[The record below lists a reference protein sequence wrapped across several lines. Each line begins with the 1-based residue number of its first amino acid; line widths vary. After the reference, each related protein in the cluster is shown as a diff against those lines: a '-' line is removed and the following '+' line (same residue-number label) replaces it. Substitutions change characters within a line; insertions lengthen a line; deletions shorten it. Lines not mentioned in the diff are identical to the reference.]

1 MPDTYD
7 GVMIS
12 ADIDVPA
19 KRRSW
24 GSKDLWL
31 GWGGPL
37 AVTAVAG
44 IIRFTNLGRPNDVV
58 FDETYYAKD
67 ALALLRFGTEH
78 SFLEG
83 ADDTILASDGNW
95 RTLDIFTG
103 DPSYVV
109 HPPGGKWVIA
119 AGEYLFGMTPF
130 GWRFAVALMGTI
142 AVLMTARIARRLTRS
157 NLIGITAGLL
167 LALDGMHIV
176 MSRTAVLDM
185 VLSFWVLASFGLLL
199 IDRDQVRKRMA
210 DASPERLSGMATEWG
225 ARLGPRPWRWA
236 AGITLGLACGVK
248 WSGLWF
254 IAVFGLMTVLWDV
267 GLRRRLGVG
276 RPWSATLFRSAPP
289 ALLAIVG
296 TAIVVYL
303 ITWSGWILTDSGWDR
318 QWAQGQDPSWVP
330 DWLRSLWHYHSTAW
344 RFHVSLDSEHS
355 YQSNPLSWFLQTRPT
370 SFFYEGDQIAGTCGA
385 QNCSAAVNALG
396 NPVVW
401 WLGSMALI
409 YQVWRWVACRDWRSG
424 AILAG
429 VVAGWAPWLLY
440 LDRTIFT
447 FYTVVFVPFIAIS
460 LAMALGAVLGSAD
473 RSPTRRRWG
482 AIAAGGAVLLTVI
495 AAWWFYP
502 IWTGLPVPYEQW
514 TWRMWMPTWI

>member
-424 AILAG
+424 AVLAG

-502 IWTGLPVPYEQW
+502 IWTGLPVSYEQW

>member
-1 MPDTYD
+1 VPDTYD

-142 AVLMTARIARRLTRS
+142 AVWTA
-157 NLIGITAGLL
+157 
-167 LALDGMHIV
+167 
-176 MSRTAVLDM
+176 
-185 VLSFWVLASFGLLL
+185 
-199 IDRDQVRKRMA
+199 
-210 DASPERLSGMATEWG
+210 
-225 ARLGPRPWRWA
+225 
-236 AGITLGLACGVK
+236 C
-248 WSGLWF
+248 
-254 IAVFGLMTVLWDV
+254 
-267 GLRRRLGVG
+267 
-276 RPWSATLFRSAPP
+276 
-289 ALLAIVG
+289 
-296 TAIVVYL
+296 
-303 ITWSGWILTDSGWDR
+303 
-318 QWAQGQDPSWVP
+318 
-330 DWLRSLWHYHSTAW
+330 
-344 RFHVSLDSEHS
+344 
-355 YQSNPLSWFLQTRPT
+355 T
-370 SFFYEGDQIAGTCGA
+370 S
-385 QNCSAAVNALG
+385 
-396 NPVVW
+396 
-401 WLGSMALI
+401 
-409 YQVWRWVACRDWRSG
+409 
-424 AILAG
+424 
-429 VVAGWAPWLLY
+429 
-440 LDRTIFT
+440 
-447 FYTVVFVPFIAIS
+447 
-460 LAMALGAVLGSAD
+460 
-473 RSPTRRRWG
+473 
-482 AIAAGGAVLLTVI
+482 
-495 AAWWFYP
+495 
-502 IWTGLPVPYEQW
+502 
-514 TWRMWMPTWI
+514 